1 MHCGGLIGGVMNGD
15 LDPGKYV
22 GIYRDMLLKDVM
34 PFWAR
39 HCQAGCRLAARR
51 LFRWRTVCVLSA

>member
-1 MHCGGLIGGVMNGD
+1 MNGD
-15 LDPGKYV
+15 LDPAKYV